1 MEELEHVKT
10 KLSTIIGADNLQDMP
25 IGEFIISRD
34 EDGSDSNDEK
44 NMNNGSLSSESSDDD

>member
-1 MEELEHVKT
+1 MDYYWE
-10 KLSTIIGADNLQDMP
+10 GDNLQNMP
-25 IGEFIISRD
+25 IGEFTISKD